1 MKFTLKELAL
11 YQRCVNEVLRGFH
24 MPDMERTVGVPY
36 AVLMKEDAV
45 LFTMRKSAKD
55 DENTAPVPIRAL
67 VVAET
72 IRQLGVEDFATR
84 TGHSLDEGYL
94 FLEKVKKAE

>member
-11 YQRCVNEVLRGFH
+11 YQQCVNEVLRGFH
-24 MPDMERTVGVPY
+24 MPDMERTVGVSY

-55 DENTAPVPIRAL
+55 AENTAPVPVRPL
-67 VVAET
+67 VIAET
-72 IRQLGVEDFATR
+72 IHQLGADDFATR
-84 TGHSLDEGYL
+84 TGYTLDEGYL
-94 FLEKVKKAE
+94 FLEKAKKAE